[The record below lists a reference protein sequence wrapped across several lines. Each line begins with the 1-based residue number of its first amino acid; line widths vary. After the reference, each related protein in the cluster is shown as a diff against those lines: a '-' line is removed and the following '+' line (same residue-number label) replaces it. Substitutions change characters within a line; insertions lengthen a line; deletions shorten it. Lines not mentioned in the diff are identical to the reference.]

1 MIRVCDAIMGN
12 GKSQSAITYINDHPE
27 LKFIYI
33 TPYLE
38 EAARI
43 KNGCPNADFKEPQ
56 QLQRFNYSK
65 LEHTHHLILKGEN
78 VATTHAAFKN
88 YTEEVLDAIKGYG
101 YTLIIDENVDVL
113 ETCDIHEDDIQ
124 LAVDAGYVEYKD
136 NQYSLIKNDYRGN
149 AMKELFWLLRSRQ
162 ITRIDDEENGSVRTL
177 FYWVLP
183 PDLITSFRDVFILT
197 YLFEGQS
204 LYNFLK
210 IYNLEYINI
219 GIEEIDYGT
228 GFRFCDTVTYVPEYV
243 SHIKDMVKIV
253 DNEKLNSV
261 GDSPTALSMNWF
273 KKNKA
278 VAVPQLK
285 RNIENLFKNIWKDS
299 LVKQRMW
306 ATFKGQ
312 REVLKGK
319 GYTNG
324 FAMFNLRAS
333 NNFRA
338 REYLVYACN
347 IYMNVDE
354 KKFYAVH
361 GIEVDEDRY
370 ALSVMV
376 QWIWRSAIRDGK
388 KIYLYLPSS
397 RMRRI
402 LNDWMDSLAEGG
414 SGDG

>member
-1 MIRVCDAIMGN
+1 MGN

-27 LKFIYI
+27 LRFIYI

-43 KNGCPNADFKEPQ
+43 KRDCELADFKEPQ
-56 QLQRFNYSK
+56 QLQRYNYSK
-65 LEHTHHLILKGEN
+65 LEHTHKLILDGEN
-78 VATTHAAFKN
+78 IATTHAAFKN
-88 YTEEVLDAIKGYG
+88 YTKEVLDAIRSFE

-124 LAVDAGYVEYKD
+124 LAIDAGYVKYEN
-136 NQYSLIKNDYRGN
+136 NQYSLIKDDYNGN
-149 AMKELFWLLRSRQ
+149 AMRELFWLLRSRQ
-162 ITRIDDEENGSVRTL
+162 ITRIDDEENGSVRKL

-183 PDLITSFRDVFILT
+183 PELITSFKDVFILT

-210 IYNLEYINI
+210 IHSLEYTNI
-219 GIEEIDYGT
+219 GIEEIDYGN
-228 GFRFCDTVTYVPEYV
+228 GYRFCDTPSYIPEYV
-243 SHIKDMVKIV
+243 SHIKDMVEII

-273 KKNKA
+273 KKNRKTA
-278 VAVPQLK
+278 APQLK
-285 RNIENLFKNIWKDS
+285 RNIENLFKNIWRDS
-299 LVKQRMW
+299 LAKHRMW
-306 ATFKGQ
+306 ATFKSQ
-312 REVLKGK
+312 REFLKGK

-333 NNFRA
+333 NNFRNK
-338 REYLVYACN
+338 EFLVYACN

-354 KKFYAVH
+354 KKFYAIH
-361 GIEVDEDRY
+361 GIEIDEDRY
-370 ALSVMV
+370 ALSIMI

-402 LNDWMDSLAEGG
+402 LIDWMNSLEEGG
-414 SGDG
+414 IGSG